1 MRSKS
6 KSEFLSFSQ
15 LARVVIKFLKKIKRH
30 IFKIIQA
37 ECKVLHRKPVCI
49 CPPGYTG
56 RATEACYPSHYFF
69 SSRSGIPSG
78 ADTESDLVEL
88 ETTTIPGKVK
98 FEDEIDIVKDQEN
111 ESFKLS
117 LPVEDDQETTQA
129 SSSSVKFT
137 R

>member
-1 MRSKS
+1 MC
-6 KSEFLSFSQ
+6 L
-15 LARVVIKFLKKIKRH
+15 
-30 IFKIIQA
+30 
-37 ECKVLHRKPVCI
+37 

-69 SSRSGIPSG
+69 SSRSGMPSE
-78 ADTESDLVEL
+78 ADTESDLMKIE

-98 FEDEIDIVKDQEN
+98 FEDEIVVLEDQEN

-117 LPVEDDQETTQA
+117 LPVEENEEATQ